1 MKLTK
6 EARKVSRALFRQTLV
21 DGRLD
26 ETRARAMVDEIA
38 RQRPRGYMSILKNY
52 LRLLKAETS
61 RRHALIES
69 AVPLTP
75 AEAAS
80 ISNDLRARH
89 GRDLTTDFQVTPD
102 LIGGLRIQI
111 GSDVWDGSIRNRLN
125 RLQEQFSQS

>member
-6 EARKVSRALFRQTLV
+6 EARKVSRELFRQTFV

-26 ETRARAMVDEIA
+26 ETRARAMVDEVA
-38 RQRPRGYMSILKNY
+38 RQKPRGYMSILKNY
-52 LRLLKAETS
+52 LRLLTAEIS

-69 AVPLTP
+69 AQPLSS

-80 ISNDLRARH
+80 ISSDLRARH
-89 GRDLTTDFQVTPD
+89 GRDLTTDFKVTPE

-111 GSDVWDGSIRNRLN
+111 GSDVWDGSVRNRLN
-125 RLQEQFSQS
+125 RLQENFSQS